1 MPERSQNESAI
12 VKGLADE
19 YTDTTPLNQLEFL
32 IKTLTRD
39 MSTAIPVIIT
49 AVQAGDT
56 NAAGYVDARPLVAQ
70 IDAWGNALPMA
81 AIHHLPYFRLQ
92 SGVAAVVI
100 DPVPGDIGL
109 AVFAQSDCSNVKQG
123 ANQTVQPGSWRKFD
137 QADGFYVGGFL
148 NKPASV
154 WIKLT
159 QDGAVYIT
167 APNGVHINAPTLDFE
182 GGGAGRKVT
191 ISGDVDITGTVDIT
205 GDMISGGKSYLDH
218 THMGVHGE
226 TTPPL

>member
-1 MPERSQNESAI
+1 MAESGI
-12 VKGLADE
+12 VKGMADE
-19 YTDTTPLNQLEFL
+19 YTDSTPLNQLEFL

-70 IDAWGNALPMA
+70 IDAWGNSLPMA
-81 AIHHLPYFRLQ
+81 VIHHLPYFRLQ
-92 SGVAAVVI
+92 AGRAAVVL
-100 DPVPGDIGL
+100 DPVVGDIGL

-148 NKPASV
+148 NKSV
-154 WIKLT
+154 DTFVRLT
-159 QDGAVYIT
+159 QDGSIT
-167 APNGVHINAPTLDFE
+167 IKAPGNVTIDAPT
-182 GGGAGRKVT
+182 VT
-191 ISGDVDITGTVDIT
+191 YT
-205 GDMISGGKSYLDH
+205 GDIICGGFSYLGH
-218 THMGVHGE
+218 THTGVHGE
-226 TTPPL
+226 TTPPH

>member
-1 MPERSQNESAI
+1 MAESGI
-12 VKGLADE
+12 VKGVADE
-19 YTDTTPLNQLEFL
+19 DVDSSDLNRLEFL
-32 IKTLTRD
+32 IKVLQRD

-70 IDAWGNALPMA
+70 LDAWGNSLPMA

-92 SGVAAVVI
+92 SGRAAVVL

-148 NKPASV
+148 NKSV
-154 WIKLT
+154 DTFVRLA
-159 QDGAVYIT
+159 QDGSVTIT
-167 APNGVHINAPTLDFE
+167 APGN
-182 GGGAGRKVT
+182 VT
-191 ISGDVDITGTVDIT
+191 IDTPTVTFT
-205 GDMISGGKSYLDH
+205 GDIVCGGFSYLGH
-218 THMGVHGE
+218 THTGVHGE
-226 TTPPL
+226 TSTPH

>member
-1 MPERSQNESAI
+1 MAESGI
-12 VKGLADE
+12 VKGVADE
-19 YTDTTPLNQLEFL
+19 DVDSSDLNRLEFL
-32 IKTLTRD
+32 IKVLQRD

-70 IDAWGNALPMA
+70 IDAWGNSLPMA

-92 SGVAAVVI
+92 SGRAAVVL
-100 DPVPGDIGL
+100 DPAVGDIGL

-148 NKPASV
+148 NKSV
-154 WIKLT
+154 DTFVRLA
-159 QDGAVYIT
+159 QDGSIT
-167 APNGVHINAPTLDFE
+167 IKAPGNVTIDAPT
-182 GGGAGRKVT
+182 VT
-191 ISGDVDITGTVDIT
+191 YT
-205 GDMISGGKSYLDH
+205 GDIICGGFSYLGH
-218 THMGVHGE
+218 THTGVHGE
-226 TTPPL
+226 TSTPH

>member
-70 IDAWGNALPMA
+70 IDAWGNSLPMA

-92 SGVAAVVI
+92 SGRAAVVL
-100 DPVPGDIGL
+100 DPVVDDIGL

-148 NKPASV
+148 NKSV
-154 WIKLT
+154 DTFVRLA
-159 QDGAVYIT
+159 QDGSIT
-167 APNGVHINAPTLDFE
+167 IKAPGN
-182 GGGAGRKVT
+182 VT
-191 ISGDVDITGTVDIT
+191 IDAPLVTYT
-205 GDMISGGKSYLDH
+205 GDIICGGFSYLGH
-218 THMGVHGE
+218 THTGVHGE
-226 TTPPL
+226 TSTPH

>member
-92 SGVAAVVI
+92 SGRAAVVL
-100 DPVPGDIGL
+100 DPVVGDIGL

-148 NKPASV
+148 NKSV
-154 WIKLT
+154 DTFVRLA
-159 QDGAVYIT
+159 QDGSFTIK
-167 APNGVHINAPTLDFE
+167 APGNVTIDAPT
-182 GGGAGRKVT
+182 VT
-191 ISGDVDITGTVDIT
+191 YT
-205 GDMISGGKSYLDH
+205 GDIICGGFSYLGH
-218 THMGVHGE
+218 THTGVHGE
-226 TTPPL
+226 TSTPH